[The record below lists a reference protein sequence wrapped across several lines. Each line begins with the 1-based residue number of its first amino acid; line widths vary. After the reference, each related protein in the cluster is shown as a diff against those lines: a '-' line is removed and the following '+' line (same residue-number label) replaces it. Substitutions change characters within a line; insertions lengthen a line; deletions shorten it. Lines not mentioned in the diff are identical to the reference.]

1 MDFLFENSWK
11 AICPYNPKLDLK
23 DIYIYDTT
31 LRDGEQT
38 PGVCFTKEQKLEIAR
53 KLDELGLKQI
63 EAGFPIVSEREADIV
78 KTIANEGLNADILAL
93 CRALKKDIDKAIE
106 CDVDG
111 IITFIAT
118 SPLHLKYK
126 FNNKSLDEI
135 LEMGVSAVEY
145 AKEHGLFV
153 AFSAEDATRTPIED
167 LIKVHKAAEEA
178 GADRVHI
185 ADTTGCATPQ
195 SMEFI
200 CRTLKENLK
209 KSHIGVHCHNDF
221 GFAVINSI
229 YGLIG
234 GAKAV
239 STTVNGIGERAGNA
253 SLEELIMALTVL
265 YDVDLELNLEVLP
278 ELCRMVEKYSG
289 IKMPKNKPI
298 VGELVFAHESGIH
311 VDAVIENPLTY
322 EPFLPEKIGVK
333 RNILLGKHSG
343 CRAVAYKLKL
353 MGIDYD
359 KEMLCEIVKKVK
371 EIREEGKFIT
381 DEIFRNI
388 VEEVLK
394 NKKNSA
400 QGE

>member
-1 MDFLFENSWK
+1 MDFLFENNWK
-11 AICPYNPKLDLK
+11 AVCPYNPKLDLK

-38 PGVCFTKEQKLEIAR
+38 PGVCFTKEQKLNIAR
-53 KLDELGLKQI
+53 KLDELGINQI
-63 EAGFPIVSEREADIV
+63 EAGFPIVSEREAEIV
-78 KTIANEGLNADILAL
+78 KAIANEGLNADILAL
-93 CRALKKDIDKAIE
+93 CRTLKKDIDKAID

-126 FNNKSLDEI
+126 FNGKSLDDI
-135 LEMGVSAVEY
+135 LKLGVEAVEY
-145 AKEHGLFV
+145 AKDHGLFV

-167 LIKVHKAAEEA
+167 LIKVHRAAEES

-185 ADTTGCATPQ
+185 ADTAGCATPQ

-200 CRTLKENLK
+200 CKKLKENLK
-209 KSHIGVHCHNDF
+209 KAHIGVHCHNDF

-253 SLEELIMALTVL
+253 ALEELVMALTVL
-265 YDVDLELNLEVLP
+265 YDVDLGLNLEVLP
-278 ELCRMVEKYSG
+278 ELCKMVEEYSG
-289 IKMPKNKPI
+289 IKLPKNKPI
-298 VGELVFAHESGIH
+298 VGELVFSHESGIH

-322 EPFLPEKIGVK
+322 EPFLPEKIGIK
-333 RNILLGKHSG
+333 RNIVLGKHSG

-353 MGIDYD
+353 MGIEYD
-359 KEMLCEIVKKVK
+359 KDMLCEIVKKVK
-371 EIREEGKFIT
+371 EKREEGIFIS
-381 DEIFRNI
+381 DEVFKEI
-388 VEEVLK
+388 VDEVLK
-394 NKKNSA
+394 KRK
-400 QGE
+400 GR

>member
-11 AICPYNPKLDLK
+11 AACPYNPKLDLK

-38 PGVCFTKEQKLEIAR
+38 PGVCFTKEQKLNIAR
-53 KLDELGLKQI
+53 KLDELGIKQI
-63 EAGFPIVSEREADIV
+63 EAGFPIVSEREAEIV
-78 KTIANEGLNADILAL
+78 KAIANEGLNADILAL
-93 CRALKKDIDKAIE
+93 CRTLKKDIDKAID

-126 FNNKSLDEI
+126 FNGKSLDDI
-135 LEMGVSAVEY
+135 LKMGVEAVEY

-167 LIKVHKAAEEA
+167 LIKVHRAAEES

-185 ADTTGCATPQ
+185 ADTAGCATPQ

-200 CRTLKENLK
+200 CKKLKENLK
-209 KSHIGVHCHNDF
+209 KAHIGVHCHNDF

-253 SLEELIMALTVL
+253 ALEEIVMALTVL
-265 YDVDLELNLEVLP
+265 YDVDLGLNLEVLP
-278 ELCRMVEKYSG
+278 ELCKMVEEYSG
-289 IKMPKNKPI
+289 IKLPKNKPI
-298 VGELVFAHESGIH
+298 VGELVFSHESGIH

-322 EPFLPEKIGVK
+322 EPFLPEKIGIK
-333 RNILLGKHSG
+333 RNIVLGKHSG

-353 MGIDYD
+353 MGIEYD
-359 KEMLCEIVKKVK
+359 KDMLCEIVKKVK
-371 EIREEGKFIT
+371 EKREEGIFIS
-381 DEIFRNI
+381 DEVFKEI
-388 VEEVLK
+388 VDEVLK
-394 NKKNSA
+394 KRNKNK
-400 QGE
+400 

>member
-1 MDFLFENSWK
+1 MDFLFENNWK
-11 AICPYNPKLDLK
+11 AVCPYNPKLDLK

-38 PGVCFTKEQKLEIAR
+38 PGVCFTKEQKLNIAR
-53 KLDELGLKQI
+53 KLDELGINQI
-63 EAGFPIVSEREADIV
+63 EAGFPIVSEREAEIV
-78 KTIANEGLNADILAL
+78 KAIANEGLNADILAL
-93 CRALKKDIDKAIE
+93 CRTLKKDIDKAID

-126 FNNKSLDEI
+126 FNGKSLDDI
-135 LEMGVSAVEY
+135 LKMGVEAVEY

-167 LIKVHKAAEEA
+167 LIKVHRAAEES

-185 ADTTGCATPQ
+185 ADTAGCATPQ

-200 CRTLKENLK
+200 CKKLKENLK
-209 KSHIGVHCHNDF
+209 KAHIGVHCHNDF

-253 SLEELIMALTVL
+253 ALEELVMALTVL
-265 YDVDLELNLEVLP
+265 YDVDLRLNLEVLP
-278 ELCRMVEKYSG
+278 ELCKMVEEYSG
-289 IKMPKNKPI
+289 IKLPKNKPI
-298 VGELVFAHESGIH
+298 VGELVFSHESGIH

-322 EPFLPEKIGVK
+322 EPFLPEKIGIK
-333 RNILLGKHSG
+333 RNIVLGKHSG

-353 MGIDYD
+353 MGIEYD
-359 KEMLCEIVKKVK
+359 KDMLCEIVKKVK
-371 EIREEGKFIT
+371 EKREEGIFIS
-381 DEIFRNI
+381 DEVFKEI
-388 VEEVLK
+388 VDEVLK
-394 NKKNSA
+394 KRK
-400 QGE
+400 GR